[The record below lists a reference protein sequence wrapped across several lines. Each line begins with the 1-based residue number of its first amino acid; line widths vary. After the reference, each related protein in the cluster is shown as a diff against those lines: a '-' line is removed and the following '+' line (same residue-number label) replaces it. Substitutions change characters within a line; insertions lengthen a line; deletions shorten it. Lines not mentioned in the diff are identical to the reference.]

1 MAIACVTGATSGIGR
16 AFCEELAARGFDVI
30 LVARDEARLAEVSD
44 LLTARGVMT
53 EILPADLAADEGC
66 ARVMD
71 RLRRTEQPVSVLV
84 NNAGFGLGLP
94 FLRSSLADEDRL
106 LDVLVRACMRLTH
119 AALPGMVDRGE
130 GHVVNV
136 SSVAGW
142 TPLGTYS
149 AAKAWT
155 TVFTEGLAAQL
166 RGTGVTA
173 TAVCP
178 GFTHTEFHARADIA
192 KEPIP
197 SWAWLDA
204 GAVARE
210 GLSDALSGSTV
221 SIPSKRYTA
230 LAWMLQTMPRPLL
243 RRALT
248 TRVNPRRPV
257 SPGQVRGGVGQ

>member
-1 MAIACVTGATSGIGR
+1 MATACVTGATSGIGR
-16 AFCEELAARGFDVI
+16 AFCEALAARGFDVI
-30 LVARDEARLAEVSD
+30 LVARDESRLVEVSD
-44 LLTARGVMT
+44 LLTARGVRT
-53 EILPADLAADEGC
+53 EILPADLATDEGC
-66 ARVMD
+66 GRVMD
-71 RLRRTEQPVSVLV
+71 RLRRTEEPVSVLV
-84 NNAGFGLGLP
+84 NNAGFGLGEP

-106 LDVLVRACMRLTH
+106 VDVLVRACMRLTH

-136 SSVAGW
+136 SSIAGW

-173 TAVCP
+173 TALCP
-178 GFTHTEFHARADIA
+178 GFTHTEFHSRADIA
-192 KEPIP
+192 TEPIP

-204 GAVARE
+204 DTVARQ
-210 GLSDALSGSTV
+210 GLADALAGSTI
-221 SIPSKRYTA
+221 STPSRRYTA
-230 LAWMLQTMPRPLL
+230 FAWLIQAMPRPLL

-248 TRVNPRRPV
+248 TRINPRRPV
-257 SPGQVRGGVGQ
+257 SHGQPLGGVGQ